1 VTARKPRT
9 PRAAAPRVA
18 AVPDPQPVSRQF
30 VVCALAG
37 EEYAL
42 GVECVQEIIRYTQP
56 RTVPSAPLGVRGVIN
71 LRGRI
76 ITVCDLTQRL
86 GLAVAPG
93 PESKIVVVEADGEM
107 MGLVVDDVTEVKTLA
122 GDEIEPPLR
131 AGDGAISGV
140 ARVGDRLLVLLDLPV
155 VLGGVTGSRAAA

>member
-1 VTARKPRT
+1 MTARKPRA
-9 PRAAAPRVA
+9 PRAGAPRVA
-18 AVPDPQPVSRQF
+18 SVPDPLPVARQF

-42 GVECVQEIIRYTQP
+42 PVECVQEIIRYTHP
-56 RTVPSAPLGVRGVIN
+56 RTVPSAPTGVRGAIN

-93 PESKIVVVEADGEM
+93 AESKIVVVEAGGEM

-122 GDEIEPPLR
+122 GDEIEAPLR
-131 AGDGAISGV
+131 AGDGSISGV

-155 VLGGVTGSRAAA
+155 VLAGVLGERTAA

>member
-1 VTARKPRT
+1 MTARKPRA
-9 PRAAAPRVA
+9 PRAAAARVA
-18 AVPDPQPVSRQF
+18 AAPEPVPASRQV

-42 GVECVQEIIRYTQP
+42 PVEGVQEIIRYTQP

-93 PESKIVVVEADGEM
+93 AESKIVVVEAGGEM
-107 MGLVVDDVTEVKTLA
+107 MGLVVDDVSEVKTLST
-122 GDEIEPPLR
+122 DEIEPPLR
-131 AGDGAISGV
+131 AGDGSISGV

-155 VLGGVTGSRAAA
+155 VLGGVLDARMAA

>member
-1 VTARKPRT
+1 MTARKPRT
-9 PRAAAPRVA
+9 PRAAPRRVA
-18 AVPDPQPVSRQF
+18 AVPDPVPAARQF

-42 GVECVQEIIRYTQP
+42 AVECVQEIIRYTPP

-86 GLAVAPG
+86 GLAVVPG
-93 PESKIVVVEADGEM
+93 AESKIVVVEAGGEM
-107 MGLVVDDVTEVKTLA
+107 MGLVVDDVSEVKTLST
-122 GDEIEPPLR
+122 DVIEPPLR

-140 ARVGDRLLVLLDLPV
+140 ARVGDRLLVLLDLAV
-155 VLGGVTGSRAAA
+155 VLGMDQAA